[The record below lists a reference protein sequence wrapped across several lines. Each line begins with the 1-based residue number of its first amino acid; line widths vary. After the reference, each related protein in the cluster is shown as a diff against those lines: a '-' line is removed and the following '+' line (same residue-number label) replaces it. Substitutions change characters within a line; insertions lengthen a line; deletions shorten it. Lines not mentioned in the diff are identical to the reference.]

1 MKRCSSVHHHDND
14 ADGDITIAEMYGG
27 CYRYD
32 YMTGIFYDEDMQS
45 VYHATGSS
53 ILTL

>member
-1 MKRCSSVHHHDND
+1 MFSAQHITNYHLSSLHLSDRILN
-14 ADGDITIAEMYGG
+14 IGG
-27 CYRYD
+27 CYRCG